1 MRTIGRFG
9 FSLRQAVK
17 KGGQKVVL
25 FSELLLIRK
34 TIDTPYSLFIWF
46 SVTNDI
52 PDNYI
57 DVLKKHINPIK

>member
-1 MRTIGRFG
+1 MRTISRFG
-9 FSLRQAVK
+9 FRLRQAVK

-46 SVTNDI
+46 SVTKGTPED
-52 PDNYI
+52 YI
-57 DVLKKHINPIK
+57 DVFKKHINPIK